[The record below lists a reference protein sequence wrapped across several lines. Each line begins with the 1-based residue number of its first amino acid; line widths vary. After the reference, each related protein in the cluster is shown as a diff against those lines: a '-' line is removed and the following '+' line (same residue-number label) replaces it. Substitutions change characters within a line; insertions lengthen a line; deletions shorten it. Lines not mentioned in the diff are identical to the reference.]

1 MAEETNVPNEGVDE
15 LSQKSEFIA
24 PASIGANLYK
34 PLTPPVFDI
43 RNMHG
48 TTDVSNSALRIK
60 DSTVGSTPN
69 YPRAVSSDTKKYNK
83 AAGLFDAAIAKIDA
97 NVDKNAYNKLYGFDS
112 SPKGAHK
119 ARYKAYGQETYDKI
133 GFSPEI
139 DNETWFN
146 HNTTMYDDWKR
157 MATQAAWPMMKL
169 GFMSPIKS
177 YGKLM
182 GGADIGQDIA
192 EARDYEEFNA
202 IGMSTKGGVGG
213 FLINLQNS
221 AAYSVGILAEGVV
234 EGALIGGAIGAIG
247 GEGVGA
253 APGALLGGVT
263 EGFASLLKLP
273 ANLINM
279 SKNLGKMTMNLKK
292 LQNISEVRNV
302 FDKAGRAMGNFIN
315 PLSNTS
321 EAAMKYVFN
330 NPDDLSNLARTA
342 RTVGS
347 MWHDVKNLNLALSEG
362 RLEGGFTENR
372 VYDELYNKYY
382 NEHGVAPNEELE
394 KQMRQ
399 QAKVAGFQNTWKNTL
414 LVHYSNQIAFPSI
427 TRAKFAKGL
436 PKFSETIG
444 KVGAEY
450 KLVFN
455 PGKTVQ
461 EGLYD
466 FEKISL
472 LNSAKSLVKPA
483 TWGKHGLGYLKANFV
498 EGFQETA
505 QDVLANATEEYYIN
519 SFQNKDRQ
527 NFEYSMATLNA
538 AMKKQ
543 ISAQGLET
551 FASGFA
557 MGSILSIPG
566 GVKDFLSV
574 GYNKYY
580 KHRADYDQYI
590 IDREAEITEIKD
602 ALNTM
607 HKNGKYFFDPRL
619 NNYTTQ
625 MLVGKVAD
633 QPEGQSTKESKDVS
647 FAGFYSAVQTALRTG
662 TFDTFLKNFEEY
674 KQATPEEIEDAWRL
688 EPGQGQKA
696 LLDIDNAITN
706 AKVIAQN
713 YDYTRKKLKAV
724 VNPNDFAEN
733 TPERELANIYN
744 EAYLQG
750 VNSLVFMNAAFTN
763 NAERLS
769 KMYSKLASLPTIQS
783 SRFSDISILTEPER
797 LKKEIAMLRT
807 EVKLGEQALT
817 PEAKEQ
823 YTKQKDLLEK
833 LEAYQKEQSAAT
845 VDFAKRILMRGVEII
860 KAEPGITP
868 NEARAKAVEQ
878 VTAEYKAEGLDPFQ
892 NYKASF
898 KSVLNSIAGS
908 EDKIVALDREI
919 DNNGG
924 LDDLFETLMDTH
936 ALRNEN
942 MNLNKFINILN
953 SPKDFYEHV
962 QRNFEWMKKLYDNR
976 QDYYDDVIN
985 NSLTSIQR
993 NTLLEDLAD
1002 EGIFVDLEEF
1012 ARWCEDKTLPTYF
1025 IDQVNK
1031 RIINQDSYLYD
1042 KYIEKFKMAEDA
1054 EVTNPPV
1061 RKSDAEKKLEANIK
1075 DLNEKRNSELE
1086 TVKNIYNRNLKEL
1099 IGYTQDEIDE
1109 QRNEANFDAE
1119 MSADEL
1125 AEKIDLVEKSI
1136 EQLKSS
1142 NAIEIEAVVDLVS
1155 EQDLLTADEV
1165 NSAKEDI
1172 FADEDAMAEIADMS
1186 QKFTDVEEDE
1196 AFDTALNVVVLNDLL
1211 ANKLE
1216 SLKNFNASAQTGIPE
1231 YESTKPYED
1240 YNKSVDEI
1248 TKKYDDLIADLKAKF
1263 EEAKKTDV
1271 ESKRPEEMK
1280 KSIQEVKDIFKGG
1293 EDVVQTKRNYV
1304 VDGEL
1309 HERMSNRIK
1318 SGYDT
1323 YAYTGAEELSQ
1334 LIDDTI
1340 LAALKGGSSETQKT
1354 DIEKRRRADVLN
1366 AIPEDD
1372 EFVIYPEQFD
1382 QFNREGDEAP
1392 KGSLSGKD
1400 IEYNIQQ
1407 AINEEIEY
1415 SKNITG
1421 SRQVSDAIFV
1431 KGKIPKLQEILANVK
1446 EINDKYD
1453 KAIDATL
1460 KGESIADQ
1468 KADIERRRKE
1478 EIARESEKAKKI
1490 SPNGITYNMLNKI
1503 NDRYNAELAALEEI
1517 EEITG
1522 LRELDQAM
1530 IDDFMVALEEADLP
1544 GVNSNKY
1551 TLPIVRDELETLIA
1565 PEGTRLTQKVQ
1576 KNISRL
1582 EDEVKAIDAKL
1593 ASVKD
1598 KEREALLKR
1607 QKAALEKAIKD
1618 EQSGTYSE
1626 KFEMSPENLK
1636 AFISNTVK
1644 ENAYQESRDGGD
1656 LIDPMLKEYLD
1667 TESSTKPK
1675 FNPEV
1680 MTKEAYDAL
1689 FDDETG
1695 YLTRFKKMA
1704 DAGEI
1709 FIFTKN
1715 LYVSSNNLVDA
1726 EGNKLPPVAGEIDMI
1741 IVDRKGNKYIVD
1753 LKTGKTDKW
1762 MNYKV
1767 LNSRS
1772 YEKQLE
1778 NTLQQTGYANL
1789 AQNMS
1794 GQEFGIKIF
1803 PLEVAYDKNGK
1814 MITAGKPSNPVL
1826 FSDEEVV
1833 GDEGT
1838 EPYTIALNKDN
1849 VITAKNPTTNAYEV
1863 ISIANLMQRLVPNL
1877 KVKPKTTGK
1886 AKPVNKMIPE
1896 EERSF
1901 VDNFVKELEEEA
1913 GFENI
1918 TNMLAKLDEAKPR
1931 LSYESYNMLKA
1942 LIDSKAMQMFEEGS
1956 DIDIKMGEIYIFTQ
1970 PFKSQKIPEGYRVIV
1985 NSFNPETGVV
1995 ELSRVGPGRKKSFE
2009 MDIKEFSNITL
2020 SEEMV
2025 NQEPKSQ
2032 EQYEPTDTE
2041 LEHIGD
2047 SLSVTG
2053 SELSD
2058 FEQLAKWNEEASSD
2072 DISPDQLKN
2081 DFFTNFKC

>member
-48 TTDVSNSALRIK
+48 SADVSNSALRIK

-69 YPRAVSSDTKKYNK
+69 YPRAVSSDSKKYNK
-83 AAGLFDAAIAKIDA
+83 AAGLFDTAIARIDG

-169 GFMSPIKS
+169 GFMSPIHS

-182 GGADIGQDIA
+182 GGADIGQDIQ
-192 EARDYEEFNA
+192 EARDYEEYNA

-221 AAYSVGILAEGVV
+221 AAYSVGILAEGAV
-234 EGALIGGAIGAIG
+234 EGALIGGTIGAIA

-273 ANLINM
+273 ATLINM
-279 SKNLGKMTMNLKK
+279 SKNLGKMTMNLRK
-292 LQNISEVRNV
+292 LQNISEVRNLYS
-302 FDKAGRAMGNFIN
+302 KAGRAMGDFIN
-315 PLSNTS
+315 PLSNTT
-321 EAAMKYVFN
+321 EAAMKYVFS
-330 NPDDLSNLARTA
+330 NPDDLSNLARSA

-372 VYDELYNKYY
+372 VYEELYNKYY
-382 NEHGVAPNEELE
+382 DKNGVAPTEELE

-414 LVHYSNQIAFPSI
+414 LVHYSNNIAFPSI
-427 TRAKFAKGL
+427 TKAKFAQGL

-444 KVGAEY
+444 KIGAEY
-450 KLVFN
+450 KLIFN
-455 PGKTVQ
+455 PGKTIK

-466 FEKISL
+466 FEKVSL
-472 LNSAKSLVKPA
+472 LNSAKSLTKPA
-483 TWGKHGLGYLKANFV
+483 TWGKNGLGYLKANFV

-505 QDVLANATEEYYIN
+505 QDVLSNATEEYYIN

-538 AMKKQ
+538 AMAKQ
-543 ISAQGLET
+543 ISKQGLET

-580 KHRADYDQYI
+580 KHRANYDQYI
-590 IDREAEITEIKD
+590 QEREAEVTEIKD

-607 HKNGKYFFDPRL
+607 HKNGQYFFDPRL

-633 QPEGQSTKESKDVS
+633 QPEGQSTKESKDAS
-647 FAGFYSAVQTALRTG
+647 FAGFYSAVHTALRTG
-662 TFDTFLKNFEEY
+662 TFDTFLNNFEGY
-674 KQATPEEIEDAWRL
+674 KQASPQEIEEAWRL
-688 EPGQGQKA
+688 EPGQGEKA
-696 LLDIDNAITN
+696 LLDIDKAINN

-713 YDYTRKKLKAV
+713 YDYTKKKLKAV

-733 TPERELANIYN
+733 TPERELANVYN

-763 NAERLS
+763 NAERLNS
-769 KMYSKLASLPTIQS
+769 MYGKLGALPTIQG
-783 SRFSDISILTEPER
+783 SRFSDIAVLTEPER

-823 YTKQKDLLEK
+823 YAKQKDLLEK
-833 LEAYQKEQSAAT
+833 LEAYQKEQSGAT
-845 VDFAKRILMRGVEII
+845 VDFAKRLLTRGMEIV
-860 KAEPGITP
+860 KAEPGISP

-878 VTAEYKAEGLDPFQ
+878 VTAEYEAEGLNPFQ

-898 KSVLNSIAGS
+898 KAVLNSLAGS
-908 EDKIVALDREI
+908 EDKVVSLDREI
-919 DNNGG
+919 DNAGG

-953 SPKDFYEHV
+953 NPKDFYEHV

-976 QDYYDDVIN
+976 QDYYDDIIN
-985 NSLTSIQR
+985 NSLTNIQR

-1012 ARWCEDKTLPTYF
+1012 ARWCEDKTLPTYL

-1042 KYIEKFKMAEDA
+1042 KYMEKFKMAEDA
-1054 EVTNPPV
+1054 EVKNPPV
-1061 RKSDAEKKLEANIK
+1061 RKSDAETKLEANIK
-1075 DLNEKRNSELE
+1075 DLNAKRDGELE
-1086 TVKNIYNRNLKEL
+1086 TVKNTYDRSLKEL
-1099 IGYTQDEIDE
+1099 IGFTQDEIDE

-1136 EQLKSS
+1136 EQLNSS
-1142 NAIEIEAVVDLVS
+1142 NAVEIEAVVDLVA
-1155 EQDLLTADEV
+1155 EQEILTADEV

-1172 FADEDAMAEIADMS
+1172 FADDDAMAQIADMS

-1216 SLKNFNASAQTGIPE
+1216 SLKNFNSSAQTGIPE

-1248 TKKYDDLIADLKAKF
+1248 TKKYDDLVADLKANF

-1304 VDGEL
+1304 IDGEP

-1323 YAYTGAEELSQ
+1323 YAYTGAQALSD
-1334 LIDDTI
+1334 LFDETI
-1340 LAALKGGSSETQKT
+1340 GAALSGEASITAQAKNLEKEIIKKQTELNKLRSESNSIYRQLTNKPIATASKGLYAYYIRRDGTANPVVEFQGEVTAVSNNGYKVRKPDGTISNWINYRKT
-1354 DIEKRRRADVLN
+1354 TDRAANPYNMFSDVKLTEN
-1366 AIPEDD
+1366 N
-1372 EFVIYPEQFD
+1372 Q
-1382 QFNREGDEAP
+1382 
-1392 KGSLSGKD
+1392 
-1400 IEYNIQQ
+1400 
-1407 AINEEIEY
+1407 EEI
-1415 SKNITG
+1415 
-1421 SRQVSDAIFV
+1421 Q
-1431 KGKIPKLQEILANVK
+1431 KL
-1446 EINDKYD
+1446 
-1453 KAIDATL
+1453 
-1460 KGESIADQ
+1460 
-1468 KADIERRRKE
+1468 
-1478 EIARESEKAKKI
+1478 ESELTALKQ
-1490 SPNGITYNMLNKI
+1490 PNNLEQTTEPGELNQ
-1503 NDRYNAELAALEEI
+1503 DV
-1517 EEITG
+1517 
-1522 LRELDQAM
+1522 
-1530 IDDFMVALEEADLP
+1530 IDDFMEALEEAALP

-1551 TLPIVRDELETLIA
+1551 TLTIVRDELETLIA

-1667 TESSTKPK
+1667 TESSTKPE
-1675 FNPEV
+1675 FNPDA

-1689 FDDETG
+1689 FDEETG

-1704 DAGEI
+1704 DEGEI

-1726 EGNKLPPVAGEIDMI
+1726 DGNKLPPVAGEIDMI
-1741 IVDRKGNKYIVD
+1741 IVDRKGNKFIVD

-1794 GQEFGIKIF
+1794 GYEFGIKIF
-1803 PLEVAYDKNGK
+1803 PLEVAYDRNGK

-1838 EPYTIALNKDN
+1838 EPYTITLNKDN

-1896 EERSF
+1896 EERGF
-1901 VDNFVKELEEEA
+1901 VDNFVRELEEEA

-1918 TNMLAKLDEAKPR
+1918 TNMLTKLDEAKPR

-1956 DIDIKMGEIYIFTQ
+1956 DIDIKIGEIYIFTQ

-1985 NSFNPETGVV
+1985 NSFNPETGIV

-2009 MDIKEFSNITL
+2009 MDIKEFSNMTL

-2081 DFFTNFKC
+2081 DFFTNFKCQNQ

>member
-48 TTDVSNSALRIK
+48 SADVSNPALRIK
-60 DSTVGSTPN
+60 DSTVGSSPN
-69 YPRAVSSDTKKYNK
+69 YPRAVSSDSKKYNK
-83 AAGLFDAAIAKIDA
+83 AAGLFDTAIARIDG

-169 GFMSPIKS
+169 GFMSPIHS

-182 GGADIGQDIA
+182 GGADIGQDIQ
-192 EARDYEEFNA
+192 EARDYEEYNA

-221 AAYSVGILAEGVV
+221 AAYSVGILAEGAV
-234 EGALIGGAIGAIG
+234 EGALIGGTIGAIA
-247 GEGVGA
+247 GEGVGSI
-253 APGALLGGVT
+253 PGALVGGVT

-273 ANLINM
+273 GTLLNM
-279 SKNLGKMTMNLKK
+279 SKNLGKMTMNLRK
-292 LQNISEVRNV
+292 LQNISEVRNLYS
-302 FDKAGRAMGNFIN
+302 KAGKAMGDFIN
-315 PLSNTS
+315 PLSNTT
-321 EAAMKYVFN
+321 EAAMKYVFS
-330 NPDDLSNLARTA
+330 NPDDLSNLARSA

-372 VYDELYNKYY
+372 VYEELYNKYY
-382 NEHGVAPNEELE
+382 DKNGVAPTEELE

-414 LVHYSNQIAFPSI
+414 LVHYSNNIAFPSI
-427 TRAKFAKGL
+427 TKAKFAQGL

-444 KVGAEY
+444 KIGAEY
-450 KLVFN
+450 KLIFN
-455 PGKTVQ
+455 PGKTIK

-466 FEKISL
+466 FEKVSL
-472 LNSAKSLVKPA
+472 LNSAKSLTKPA
-483 TWGKHGLGYLKANFV
+483 TWGKNGLGYLKANFV

-505 QDVLANATEEYYIN
+505 QDVLSNATEEYYIN

-538 AMKKQ
+538 AMAKQ
-543 ISAQGLET
+543 VSKQGLET

-590 IDREAEITEIKD
+590 LDREAEVTEIKE

-607 HKNGKYFFDPRL
+607 HKNGQYFFDPRL

-633 QPEGQSTKESKDVS
+633 QPEGQSTKESKDAS

-662 TFDTFLKNFEEY
+662 TFDTFLNNFEGY
-674 KQATPEEIEDAWRL
+674 KQASPQEIEEAWRL
-688 EPGQGQKA
+688 EPGQGEKA
-696 LLDIDNAITN
+696 LLDIDKAINN

-713 YDYTRKKLKAV
+713 YDYTKKKLNAV

-733 TPERELANIYN
+733 TPERELANVYN

-763 NAERLS
+763 NAERLNS
-769 KMYSKLASLPTIQS
+769 MYGKLGALPTIQG
-783 SRFSDISILTEPER
+783 SRFSDIAVLTEPER

-823 YTKQKDLLEK
+823 HAKQKNLLEK

-845 VDFAKRILMRGVEII
+845 VDFAKRLLTRGMEIV
-860 KAEPGITP
+860 KAEPGISP

-878 VTAEYKAEGLDPFQ
+878 VTAEYEAEGLNPFQ

-898 KSVLNSIAGS
+898 KEVLNSLAGS
-908 EDKIVALDREI
+908 EDKIVSLDREL
-919 DNNGG
+919 DAAGG
-924 LDDLFETLMDTH
+924 LDNLFETLMDTH

-953 SPKDFYEHV
+953 NPKDFYDHV

-976 QDYYDDVIN
+976 QDYYDDIIN
-985 NSLTSIQR
+985 NSLTNIQR

-1012 ARWCEDKTLPTYF
+1012 ARWCEDKTLPTYL

-1042 KYIEKFKMAEDA
+1042 KYMEKFKMAEDA
-1054 EVTNPPV
+1054 EVKNPPV

-1075 DLNEKRNSELE
+1075 DLNAKRDGELE
-1086 TVKNIYNRNLKEL
+1086 TVKNTYDRSLKEL
-1099 IGYTQDEIDE
+1099 IGFTQDEIDE

-1136 EQLKSS
+1136 EQLNSS
-1142 NAIEIEAVVDLVS
+1142 NAVEIEAVVDLVA
-1155 EQDLLTADEV
+1155 EQEILTADEV

-1172 FADEDAMAEIADMS
+1172 FADEDAMAQIADMS

-1216 SLKNFNASAQTGIPE
+1216 SLKNFNSSAQTGIPE

-1248 TKKYDDLIADLKAKF
+1248 TKKYDDLTTNLKANF
-1263 EEAKKTDV
+1263 EEARKTDV

-1304 VDGEL
+1304 VNGEF
-1309 HERMSNRIK
+1309 HDRMSNRIK

-1334 LIDDTI
+1334 LIDDVFASATEQPELDPD
-1340 LAALKGGSSETQKT
+1340 LANIDPIIIAARSGDVEAQKQLEEYGLEWEQKT
-1354 DIEKRRRADVLN
+1354 TYRFVGQSEVDALLANNKIESQRGMADAGIDVTTSATVTTAANAEYRVTFNDSFDVNNGLN
-1366 AIPEDD
+1366 KVKLKNE
-1372 EFVIYPEQFD
+1372 EL
-1382 QFNREGDEAP
+1382 GDANLER
-1392 KGSLSGKD
+1392 GRGYSLSDVAK
-1400 IEYNIQQ
+1400 
-1407 AINEEIEY
+1407 
-1415 SKNITG
+1415 
-1421 SRQVSDAIFV
+1421 
-1431 KGKIPKLQEILANVK
+1431 
-1446 EINDKYD
+1446 
-1453 KAIDATL
+1453 
-1460 KGESIADQ
+1460 
-1468 KADIERRRKE
+1468 IERLDENGNVVETIYDSK
-1478 EIARESEKAKKI
+1478 KASSAKPSGKFVL
-1490 SPNGITYNMLNKI
+1490 T
-1503 NDRYNAELAALEEI
+1503 
-1517 EEITG
+1517 
-1522 LRELDQAM
+1522 QAM
-1530 IDDFMVALEEADLP
+1530 IDDFMEALEEAALP

-1582 EDEVKAIDAKL
+1582 EDAVKAIDAKL

-1667 TESSTKPK
+1667 TESSTKPE
-1675 FNPEV
+1675 FNPDA

-1689 FDDETG
+1689 FDEETG

-1704 DAGEI
+1704 DEGEI

-1741 IVDRKGNKYIVD
+1741 IVDRKGNKFIVD

-1794 GQEFGIKIF
+1794 GYEFGIKIF
-1803 PLEVAYDKNGK
+1803 PLEVAYDRNGK

-1838 EPYTIALNKDN
+1838 EPYTITLNKDN

-1896 EERSF
+1896 EERGF
-1901 VDNFVKELEEEA
+1901 VDNFVRELEEEA

-1918 TNMLAKLDEAKPR
+1918 TNMLTKLDEAKPR

-1956 DIDIKMGEIYIFTQ
+1956 DIDIKIGEIYIFTQ

-1985 NSFNPETGVV
+1985 NSFNPETGIV

-2009 MDIKEFSNITL
+2009 MDIKEFSNMTL

-2053 SELSD
+2053 DELSD
-2058 FEQLAKWNEEASSD
+2058 FEQLAKWNAEASSD

>member
-43 RNMHG
+43 HNMPG
-48 TTDVSNSALRIK
+48 RADVSNPALRIK
-60 DSTVGSTPN
+60 DTTVGSTPN
-69 YPRAVSSDTKKYNK
+69 YPRAVSSDSKKYNK
-83 AAGLFDAAIAKIDA
+83 AAGLFDAAIARIDG

-139 DNETWFN
+139 ANETWFN

-169 GFMSPIKS
+169 GFMSPIHS

-182 GGADIGQDIA
+182 GGADIGQDIQ
-192 EARDYEEFNA
+192 EARDYEEYNA

-221 AAYSVGILAEGVV
+221 AAYSVGILAEGAV

-263 EGFASLLKLP
+263 EGFATLLKLP
-273 ANLINM
+273 GTLLNM

-292 LQNISEVRNV
+292 LQNISEVRNLYS
-302 FDKAGRAMGNFIN
+302 KAGRAMGNFFN
-315 PLSNTS
+315 PLSNTT

-330 NPDDLSNLARTA
+330 NPDDLSNLARSA

-372 VYDELYNKYY
+372 VYEELYNKYY
-382 NEHGVAPNEELE
+382 DKNGVAPTEELE

-427 TRAKFAKGL
+427 TKARFAKGL

-455 PGKTVQ
+455 PGKTVK

-466 FEKISL
+466 FEKVSL
-472 LNSAKSLVKPA
+472 LNSAKSLTKPA
-483 TWGKHGLGYLKANFV
+483 TWGKNGLGYLKANFV

-505 QDVLANATEEYYIN
+505 QDVLSNATEEYYIN

-543 ISAQGLET
+543 VSKQGLET

-580 KHRADYDQYI
+580 KHRANYDQYI
-590 IDREAEITEIKD
+590 QEREAEVAEIKD

-607 HKNGKYFFDPRL
+607 HKNGQYFFDPRL

-633 QPEGQSTKESKDVS
+633 QPEGQSTKESKDAS
-647 FAGFYSAVQTALRTG
+647 FAGFYSAVHTALRTG
-662 TFDTFLKNFEEY
+662 TFDTFLNNFEGY
-674 KQATPEEIEDAWRL
+674 KQATPQEIEEAWRL
-688 EPGQGQKA
+688 EPGQGEKA
-696 LLDIDNAITN
+696 LLDIDKAINN

-733 TPERELANIYN
+733 TPERELANVYN

-763 NAERLS
+763 NAERLNS
-769 KMYSKLASLPTIQS
+769 MYGKLAALPTIQG
-783 SRFSDISILTEPER
+783 SRFSDVAVLTEPER

-823 YTKQKDLLEK
+823 YAKQKDLLEK
-833 LEAYQKEQSAAT
+833 LEAYQKEQSGAT
-845 VDFAKRILMRGVEII
+845 VDFAKRILTRGMEIV
-860 KAEPGITP
+860 KAEPGISP

-878 VTAEYKAEGLDPFQ
+878 VTAEYKAEGLNPFQ
-892 NYKASF
+892 NYRASF
-898 KSVLNSIAGS
+898 KAVLNSLAGS
-908 EDKIVALDREI
+908 EDKVVSLDREI
-919 DNNGG
+919 DDAGG

-953 SPKDFYEHV
+953 NPKDFYEHV

-976 QDYYDDVIN
+976 QDYYDDIIN
-985 NSLTSIQR
+985 NSLTNIQR

-1012 ARWCEDKTLPTYF
+1012 ARWCEDKTLPTYL

-1054 EVTNPPV
+1054 EVKNPPV
-1061 RKSDAEKKLEANIK
+1061 RKSDAETKLEANIK
-1075 DLNEKRNSELE
+1075 DLNAKRDGELE
-1086 TVKNIYNRNLKEL
+1086 TVKNTYDRSLKEL
-1099 IGYTQDEIDE
+1099 IGFTQDEIDE

-1136 EQLKSS
+1136 EQLNSS
-1142 NAIEIEAVVDLVS
+1142 NAVEIEAVVDLVA
-1155 EQDLLTADEV
+1155 EQEILTADEV

-1172 FADEDAMAEIADMS
+1172 FADENAMAQIADMS

-1216 SLKNFNASAQTGIPE
+1216 SLKNFNASTQTGIPE

-1248 TKKYDDLIADLKAKF
+1248 TKKYDDLVADLKANF
-1263 EEAKKTDV
+1263 EEARKTDV

-1354 DIEKRRRADVLN
+1354 GIEKRRRADVLN

-1421 SRQVSDAIFV
+1421 SRQVSDAIFT
-1431 KGKIPKLQEILANVK
+1431 KGKIPKLQKILANVK

-1453 KAIDATL
+1453 
-1460 KGESIADQ
+1460 
-1468 KADIERRRKE
+1468 
-1478 EIARESEKAKKI
+1478 
-1490 SPNGITYNMLNKI
+1490 
-1503 NDRYNAELAALEEI
+1503 AELAALEET
-1517 EEITG
+1517 EKITG

-1530 IDDFMVALEEADLP
+1530 IDDFMVALEEAALP

-1565 PEGTRLTQKVQ
+1565 PEGTRLTQKIQ

-1667 TESSTKPK
+1667 TNSSVKPE

-1741 IVDRKGNKYIVD
+1741 IVDRKGNKFIVD

-1803 PLEVAYDKNGK
+1803 PLEVAYDRNGK
-1814 MITAGKPSNPVL
+1814 MIAAGKPSNPVL

-1838 EPYTIALNKDN
+1838 EAYTITLNKDN

-1896 EERSF
+1896 EERGF
-1901 VDNFVKELEEEA
+1901 VDNFVRELEEDA

-1918 TNMLAKLDEAKPR
+1918 TNMLTKLDEAKPR
-1931 LSYESYNMLKA
+1931 LSYESYNMLKT

-1956 DIDIKMGEIYIFTQ
+1956 DIDIKIGEIYIFTQ

-1985 NSFNPETGVV
+1985 NSFNPETGAV

-2009 MDIKEFSNITL
+2009 MDIKEFSNMTL

-2025 NQEPKSQ
+2025 NKEPKSQ

-2053 SELSD
+2053 DELSD
-2058 FEQLAKWNEEASSD
+2058 FVQLAKWNDEASSD

-2081 DFFTNFKC
+2081 DFFTNFKCQNQ

>member
-1 MAEETNVPNEGVDE
+1 M
-15 LSQKSEFIA
+15 
-24 PASIGANLYK
+24 
-34 PLTPPVFDI
+34 
-43 RNMHG
+43 
-48 TTDVSNSALRIK
+48 
-60 DSTVGSTPN
+60 
-69 YPRAVSSDTKKYNK
+69 
-83 AAGLFDAAIAKIDA
+83 
-97 NVDKNAYNKLYGFDS
+97 
-112 SPKGAHK
+112 
-119 ARYKAYGQETYDKI
+119 
-133 GFSPEI
+133 EI
-139 DNETWFN
+139 
-146 HNTTMYDDWKR
+146 
-157 MATQAAWPMMKL
+157 
-169 GFMSPIKS
+169 
-177 YGKLM
+177 
-182 GGADIGQDIA
+182 
-192 EARDYEEFNA
+192 
-202 IGMSTKGGVGG
+202 V
-213 FLINLQNS
+213 
-221 AAYSVGILAEGVV
+221 
-234 EGALIGGAIGAIG
+234 
-247 GEGVGA
+247 
-253 APGALLGGVT
+253 
-263 EGFASLLKLP
+263 
-273 ANLINM
+273 
-279 SKNLGKMTMNLKK
+279 
-292 LQNISEVRNV
+292 
-302 FDKAGRAMGNFIN
+302 
-315 PLSNTS
+315 
-321 EAAMKYVFN
+321 
-330 NPDDLSNLARTA
+330 
-342 RTVGS
+342 
-347 MWHDVKNLNLALSEG
+347 
-362 RLEGGFTENR
+362 
-372 VYDELYNKYY
+372 
-382 NEHGVAPNEELE
+382 
-394 KQMRQ
+394 
-399 QAKVAGFQNTWKNTL
+399 
-414 LVHYSNQIAFPSI
+414 
-427 TRAKFAKGL
+427 
-436 PKFSETIG
+436 
-444 KVGAEY
+444 
-450 KLVFN
+450 
-455 PGKTVQ
+455 
-461 EGLYD
+461 
-466 FEKISL
+466 
-472 LNSAKSLVKPA
+472 
-483 TWGKHGLGYLKANFV
+483 
-498 EGFQETA
+498 
-505 QDVLANATEEYYIN
+505 
-519 SFQNKDRQ
+519 
-527 NFEYSMATLNA
+527 
-538 AMKKQ
+538 
-543 ISAQGLET
+543 
-551 FASGFA
+551 
-557 MGSILSIPG
+557 
-566 GVKDFLSV
+566 
-574 GYNKYY
+574 
-580 KHRADYDQYI
+580 
-590 IDREAEITEIKD
+590 
-602 ALNTM
+602 
-607 HKNGKYFFDPRL
+607 
-619 NNYTTQ
+619 
-625 MLVGKVAD
+625 
-633 QPEGQSTKESKDVS
+633 
-647 FAGFYSAVQTALRTG
+647 
-662 TFDTFLKNFEEY
+662 
-674 KQATPEEIEDAWRL
+674 
-688 EPGQGQKA
+688 
-696 LLDIDNAITN
+696 
-706 AKVIAQN
+706 
-713 YDYTRKKLKAV
+713 
-724 VNPNDFAEN
+724 
-733 TPERELANIYN
+733 
-744 EAYLQG
+744 
-750 VNSLVFMNAAFTN
+750 
-763 NAERLS
+763 
-769 KMYSKLASLPTIQS
+769 
-783 SRFSDISILTEPER
+783 
-797 LKKEIAMLRT
+797 
-807 EVKLGEQALT
+807 
-817 PEAKEQ
+817 
-823 YTKQKDLLEK
+823 
-833 LEAYQKEQSAAT
+833 
-845 VDFAKRILMRGVEII
+845 
-860 KAEPGITP
+860 KAEPGISP

-878 VTAEYKAEGLDPFQ
+878 VTAEYEAEGLNPFQ

-898 KSVLNSIAGS
+898 KEVLNSLAGS
-908 EDKIVALDREI
+908 EDKVVSLDREL
-919 DNNGG
+919 DAAGG
-924 LDDLFETLMDTH
+924 LDNLFETLMDTH

-953 SPKDFYEHV
+953 NPKDFYEHV

-976 QDYYDDVIN
+976 QDYYDDIIN
-985 NSLTSIQR
+985 NSLTNIQR

-1012 ARWCEDKTLPTYF
+1012 ARWCEDKTLPTYL

-1042 KYIEKFKMAEDA
+1042 KYMEKFKMAEDA
-1054 EVTNPPV
+1054 EVKNPPV
-1061 RKSDAEKKLEANIK
+1061 RKSDAETKLEANIK
-1075 DLNEKRNSELE
+1075 DLNAKRDGELE
-1086 TVKNIYNRNLKEL
+1086 TVKNTYDRSLKEL
-1099 IGYTQDEIDE
+1099 IGFTQDEIDE

-1136 EQLKSS
+1136 EQLNSS
-1142 NAIEIEAVVDLVS
+1142 NAVEIEAVVDLVA
-1155 EQDLLTADEV
+1155 EQEILTADEV

-1172 FADEDAMAEIADMS
+1172 FADDDAMAQIADMS

-1216 SLKNFNASAQTGIPE
+1216 SLKNFNSSAQTGIPE

-1248 TKKYDDLIADLKAKF
+1248 TKKYDDLVADLKANF
-1263 EEAKKTDV
+1263 EEARKTDV

-1340 LAALKGGSSETQKT
+1340 LATLE
-1354 DIEKRRRADVLN
+1354 N
-1366 AIPEDD
+1366 
-1372 EFVIYPEQFD
+1372 
-1382 QFNREGDEAP
+1382 
-1392 KGSLSGKD
+1392 
-1400 IEYNIQQ
+1400 
-1407 AINEEIEY
+1407 NEL
-1415 SKNITG
+1415 T
-1421 SRQVSDAIFV
+1421 
-1431 KGKIPKLQEILANVK
+1431 
-1446 EINDKYD
+1446 
-1453 KAIDATL
+1453 
-1460 KGESIADQ
+1460 
-1468 KADIERRRKE
+1468 
-1478 EIARESEKAKKI
+1478 
-1490 SPNGITYNMLNKI
+1490 
-1503 NDRYNAELAALEEI
+1503 
-1517 EEITG
+1517 
-1522 LRELDQAM
+1522 QAM
-1530 IDDFMVALEEADLP
+1530 IDDFMEALEEAALP

-1582 EDEVKAIDAKL
+1582 EDAVKTIDAKL

-1618 EQSGTYSE
+1618 EQSGTYSD

-1667 TESSTKPK
+1667 TESSTKPE
-1675 FNPEV
+1675 FNPDA

-1689 FDDETG
+1689 FDEETG

-1704 DAGEI
+1704 DEGEI

-1726 EGNKLPPVAGEIDMI
+1726 DGNKLPPVAGEIDMI
-1741 IVDRKGNKYIVD
+1741 IVDRKGNKFIVD

-1778 NTLQQTGYANL
+1778 NTLQQTSYANL

-1803 PLEVAYDKNGK
+1803 PLEVAYDRNGK

-1838 EPYTIALNKDN
+1838 EPYTITLNKDN

-1896 EERSF
+1896 EERGF
-1901 VDNFVKELEEEA
+1901 VDNFVRELEEEA

-1918 TNMLAKLDEAKPR
+1918 TNMLTKLDEAKPR

-1956 DIDIKMGEIYIFTQ
+1956 NIDIKMGEIYIFTQ

-1985 NSFNPETGVV
+1985 NSFNPETGIV
-1995 ELSRVGPGRKKSFE
+1995 EVSRVGPGRKKSFE
-2009 MDIKEFSNITL
+2009 MDIKEFSNMTL

-2081 DFFTNFKC
+2081 DFFTNFKCQNQ